1 MPKIKQSQYQG
12 SGPSGGIA
20 GARSCESLIIRIA
33 SLGIVGE
40 RRLMPRAPARSIFA
54 SVVIA
59 QASRP
64 FHGRRASLPPG
75 HRGRSLAY
83 RGGQEELAGGE
94 ATLERPRGKALW
106 ISLAIAVVGVLA
118 ASRIVPVLLGKRAD
132 MAALVL
138 SGNIEAH
145 ESVVAFKAVQSRVV
159 ELPFDEG
166 QWVEAGTVLARLD
179 DSDYRQQ
186 ATIDKAA
193 VRARL
198 AESASAEQALE
209 AARKTVLADVAD
221 RAQRGLDERRV
232 SALWRQGVMSRDEFD
247 RVTTELQQSD
257 AVLQRDRA
265 LEAARA
271 RDIDVARAGVR
282 NAREQLRLAR
292 ILLGYTVLRAPF
304 AGVILVRHAELG
316 EVMMP
321 GTPVV
326 SLADLDH
333 VWLRAYV
340 NETDLG
346 RIRWGQTA
354 VIRTDSDPDRLYTGR
369 ISFISSKAEF
379 TPKSVETH
387 AERMTLVYRIRI
399 DVENKAHDL
408 KPGMPADATIAL
420 EPARTHG

>member
-1 MPKIKQSQYQG
+1 
-12 SGPSGGIA
+12 
-20 GARSCESLIIRIA
+20 
-33 SLGIVGE
+33 
-40 RRLMPRAPARSIFA
+40 
-54 SVVIA
+54 
-59 QASRP
+59 
-64 FHGRRASLPPG
+64 LPPG

-94 ATLERPRGKALW
+94 ATLERPRRKALW

-118 ASRIVPVLLGKRAD
+118 APRIVPVLLGKRAD
-132 MAALVL
+132 KDALVL

-221 RAQRGLDERRV
+221 RAQRRLDERRV

-247 RVTTELQQSD
+247 RVTTALQQSD

-271 RDIDVARAGVR
+271 RDIEVARAGGR

-304 AGVILVRHAELG
+304 AGVILVRHTELG

-354 VIRTDSDPDRLYTGR
+354 VIRTDSYPDRLYPGR

-387 AERMTLVYRIRI
+387 AERVTLVYRIRI

-420 EPARTHG
+420 EPARIHG